1 MAEDKEFIVKKG
13 LYCFIVLFCMLTTFS
28 EDVFSTCSVF
38 HSSGK
43 PAERTHDALG
53 LILFS
58 EVQCPRD
65 VFALRQL
72 LKKAGLKIETTMV
85 ANRGFHNPSQG
96 SFSLFEM
103 VLGELKI
110 MDHHLS
116 IDTGD
121 FFFGHFTTVSPIGE
135 LVADQNPEKNALM
148 IEAFAWDPKK
158 GVFNFYELRGEGTQG
173 QWFYRGDSVDIFADN
188 ELLHRQPDPNHP
200 QFGTRLRCSGC
211 HGAGGPIMKELDQ
224 PHNDWWEP
232 KRKLNFG
239 GHKPDAALQD
249 ILETLVAPEQLSKS
263 VLLGLN
269 KLNFNEKFHQKK
281 SSLSLQELL
290 RPLFCPVELNL
301 MSDIYPNDEVQSK
314 VSIPIE
320 FFIDSRFLP
329 NQKNQSISISRAFYE
344 EALNIF
350 GSHFPETYLH
360 DADHAWLTPVKAK
373 SDKLAVDKLIN
384 NKIIDTKFMLD
395 VLDIDRANPVFSPAR
410 CSLLRL
416 LPATPTLNWHDRF
429 IKNLSES
436 KEWAAKK
443 LLKNRTS
450 PEQDIKFYQQKARN
464 FLNNCQEKLK
474 NSKNV
479 AMMYRLL
486 VQRRM
491 EVRTS
496 EISLNPLGQILEP
509 GFRVIFPENE
519 RIIDSRVLKL
529 TSTCEVIEHQETI
542 S

>member
-1 MAEDKEFIVKKG
+1 MKKG

-28 EDVFSTCSVF
+28 QDVFSTCSVF
-38 HSSGK
+38 DSSGK
-43 PAERTHDALG
+43 PAERTDDALG

-58 EVQCPRD
+58 EPQCPRD
-65 VFALRQL
+65 VFALRQF
-72 LKKAGLKIETTMV
+72 LKNAGLKIETTMV

-103 VLGELKI
+103 VLGELHI
-110 MDHHLS
+110 NEHHLS
-116 IDTGD
+116 INAGD
-121 FFFGHFTTVSPIGE
+121 FFFGHFTTVSLTGE

-148 IEAFAWDPKK
+148 IEAFAWDAKK
-158 GVFNFYELRGEGTQG
+158 KVFNFYELRGDGTQG
-173 QWFYRGDSVDIFADN
+173 QWFYRGDSVDIVADN
-188 ELLHRQPDPNHP
+188 VLLHRQPDPKHP

-239 GHKPDAALQD
+239 GHKPDAVLQD
-249 ILETLVAPEQLSKS
+249 ILETLVAPEQLSKR

-269 KLNFNEKFHQKK
+269 KLNFNEKLHQKK
-281 SSLSLQELL
+281 GALSLQELL

-301 MSDIYPNDEVQSK
+301 MSDMYPNDEVQSK

-329 NQKNQSISISRAFYE
+329 DQKNQSIIISRAFYE
-344 EALNIF
+344 EALNVL
-350 GSHFPETYLH
+350 GSHFPETYLQ

-373 SDKLAVDKLIN
+373 SDKLAVDNLIK
-384 NKIIDTKFMLD
+384 NKVIDTKFMLD
-395 VLDIDRANPVFSPAR
+395 VLDIDRTNPVFSSTR

-416 LPATPTLNWHDRF
+416 LPATPTLNWHDVF

-436 KEWAAKK
+436 KEWGAKK
-443 LLKNRTS
+443 LLRNRTS
-450 PEQDIKFYQQKARN
+450 PEQNIEFYQQKARK

-479 AMMYRLL
+479 EMMYRLL

-491 EVRTS
+491 EVGTS

-519 RIIDSRVLKL
+519 KIITSSSLKL
-529 TSTCEVIEHQETI
+529 TSACEVIDQQDKT